1 MYIQKLREGGVY
13 AIETFCE
20 VAPIDR
26 PNTYG
31 GFETVACA
39 VVYGDKDQPSHS
51 VRLFQVREEC

>member
-1 MYIQKLREGGVY
+1 MYIQAQREAGKY

-20 VAPIDR
+20 LAPINR

-39 VVYGDKDQPSHS
+39 VAYSDKGLPSHS
-51 VRLFQVREEC
+51 VRLFQPREE

>member
-1 MYIQKLREGGVY
+1 MHIQALREAGKY

-39 VVYGDKDQPSHS
+39 VAYSDKGLPSHS
-51 VRLFQVREEC
+51 VRLFQTREG